1 MKQSEMSDLQQT
13 PKKKTMGMLM
23 LSMISVA
30 AVLSVRNYP
39 SMAAEG
45 WQLITWYFVGC
56 FLFLLPLALVSA
68 ELASA
73 WPSEGGIYS
82 WIEEAFNTKT
92 GFMAIWAV
100 VVENIPW
107 YPTVLSFIA
116 VSIAYIF
123 SPDPH
128 AHILGMPNQVFLA
141 VVMLVVWWG
150 LTLFNFLGPAIAAK
164 LSSAGTLLGAIIPSL
179 VLIFLGLAWIFTGRP
194 SQLPPFTWAGLIPKL
209 NVGALVYS
217 SAIILTF
224 AGIEMSGYYASQ
236 VSNPQKSYPRAMFLA
251 TLLIFVLSVLGTLPI
266 AIVIP
271 LKDISLNG
279 GVIQVTETMFS
290 AFGMSWAVPVM
301 AILLAVGGISLM
313 STWMLGPLLSMV
325 PISKSGTLP
334 KFFRKVNKHGSPVG
348 TLMVQGIL
356 ITFLAVAM
364 AVIPGI
370 NEAYWVFSSYTT
382 TLLCIYYL
390 PIFAAVIKLRYKQPD
405 TPRPFKIIGGKPGV
419 WIIAGLGFIS
429 TVFSGIMAL
438 NRPDGVTNI
447 SFWGYFLMMIIGTLV
462 WMLPFWLFRIF
473 KKPEWA
479 ETTVRKS

>member
-1 MKQSEMSDLQQT
+1 
-13 PKKKTMGMLM
+13 
-23 LSMISVA
+23 
-30 AVLSVRNYP
+30 
-39 SMAAEG
+39 
-45 WQLITWYFVGC
+45 
-56 FLFLLPLALVSA
+56 
-68 ELASA
+68 
-73 WPSEGGIYS
+73 
-82 WIEEAFNTKT
+82 
-92 GFMAIWAV
+92 
-100 VVENIPW
+100 
-107 YPTVLSFIA
+107 
-116 VSIAYIF
+116 
-123 SPDPH
+123 
-128 AHILGMPNQVFLA
+128 
-141 VVMLVVWWG
+141 
-150 LTLFNFLGPAIAAK
+150 
-164 LSSAGTLLGAIIPSL
+164 
-179 VLIFLGLAWIFTGRP
+179 
-194 SQLPPFTWAGLIPKL
+194 
-209 NVGALVYS
+209 
-217 SAIILTF
+217 
-224 AGIEMSGYYASQ
+224 
-236 VSNPQKSYPRAMFLA
+236 MFLA

-356 ITFLAVAM
+356 ITFLAIAM

>member
-1 MKQSEMSDLQQT
+1 MGDKQGT
-13 PKKKTMGMLM
+13 TKKKSIGMLM

-45 WQLITWYFVGC
+45 WQLITWYFVGS

-82 WIEEAFNTKT
+82 WIEKAFNTKT
-92 GFMAIWAV
+92 GFMSIWAV

-116 VSIAYIF
+116 VSVAYIF

-128 AHILGMPNQVFLA
+128 ARILGMPNQVFLA
-141 VVMLVVWWG
+141 IVMLTVWWG
-150 LTLFNFLGPAIAAK
+150 LTLFNFLGPVIAAK
-164 LSSAGTLLGAIIPSL
+164 LSSMGTLLGAIIPSL
-179 VLIFLGLAWIFTGRP
+179 VLIILGMAWIFTGRP
-194 SQLPPFTWAGLIPKL
+194 SQLPPFTWSGLIPKL
-209 NVGALVYS
+209 DVGALVYS

-251 TLLIFVLSVLGTLPI
+251 AFIIFVLSVLGTLPI

-271 LKDISLNG
+271 LKDISLSG

-290 AFGMSWAVPVM
+290 AFGMSWAVPIM

-313 STWMLGPLLSMV
+313 SAWMLGPLLSMV

-334 KFFRKVNKHGSPVG
+334 KFFRKENKHGSPTG
-348 TLMVQGIL
+348 TLMVQGII
-356 ITFLAVAM
+356 ITFLAIAM
-364 AVIPGI
+364 AIIPGI

-405 TPRPFKIIGGKPGV
+405 APRPFKIMGGKPGV
-419 WIIAGLGFIS
+419 WIVAGLGFIS
-429 TVFSGIMAL
+429 TVFAGIMAL
-438 NRPDGVTNI
+438 NRPEGVTNI
-447 SFWGYFLMMIIGTLV
+447 SFWGYFIMMIVGTLI

-473 KKPEWA
+473 KKPGWA
-479 ETTVRKS
+479 ETQEKEASI

>member
-1 MKQSEMSDLQQT
+1 MSDLQGT
-13 PKKKTMGMLM
+13 TKKKSIGMLM

-45 WQLITWYFVGC
+45 WQLITWYFVGS

-82 WIEEAFNTKT
+82 WIEKAFNTKT
-92 GFMAIWAV
+92 GFMSIWAV

-116 VSIAYIF
+116 VSVAYIF

-128 AHILGMPNQVFLA
+128 ARILGMPNQVFLA
-141 VVMLVVWWG
+141 IVMLAVWWG
-150 LTLFNFLGPAIAAK
+150 LTLFNFLGPVIAAK
-164 LSSAGTLLGAIIPSL
+164 LSSMGTLLGAIIPSL
-179 VLIFLGLAWIFTGRP
+179 VLIILGMAWIFTGRP
-194 SQLPPFTWAGLIPKL
+194 SQLPPFTWSGLIPKL
-209 NVGALVYS
+209 DVGALVYS

-251 TLLIFVLSVLGTLPI
+251 AFIIFVLSVLGTLPI

-271 LKDISLNG
+271 LKDISLSG

-290 AFGMSWAVPVM
+290 AFGMSWAVPIM

-313 STWMLGPLLSMV
+313 SAWMLGPLLSMV

-334 KFFRKVNKHGSPVG
+334 RFFRKENKHGSPTG
-348 TLMVQGIL
+348 TLLVQGII
-356 ITFLAVAM
+356 ITFLAIAM

-405 TPRPFKIIGGKPGV
+405 TPRPFKIMGGKPGV
-419 WIIAGLGFIS
+419 WIVAGLGFIS
-429 TVFSGIMAL
+429 TVFAGIMAL
-438 NRPDGVTNI
+438 NRPEGVTNI
-447 SFWGYFLMMIIGTLV
+447 SFWGYFIMMIVGTLI

-473 KKPEWA
+473 KKPGWA
-479 ETTVRKS
+479 E

>member
-1 MKQSEMSDLQQT
+1 MGDLQGT
-13 PKKKTMGMLM
+13 TKKKSIGTLM

-45 WQLITWYFVGC
+45 WQLITWYFVGS

-82 WIEEAFNTKT
+82 WIEKAFNTKT
-92 GFMAIWAV
+92 GFMSIWAV

-116 VSIAYIF
+116 VSVAYIF

-141 VVMLVVWWG
+141 IVMLAVWWG
-150 LTLFNFLGPAIAAK
+150 LTLFNFLGPVIAAK
-164 LSSAGTLLGAIIPSL
+164 LSSTGTMLGAIIPSL
-179 VLIFLGLAWIFTGRP
+179 VLIILGMAWIFTGRP
-194 SQLPPFTWAGLIPKL
+194 SQLPPFTWSGLIPKL
-209 NVGALVYS
+209 DVGALVYS

-251 TLLIFVLSVLGTLPI
+251 AFIIFVLSVLGTLPI

-271 LKDISLNG
+271 LKDISLSG

-290 AFGMSWAVPVM
+290 AFGMSWAVPIM

-313 STWMLGPLLSMV
+313 SAWMLGPLLSMV

-334 KFFRKVNKHGSPVG
+334 RFFRKENKHGSPTG
-348 TLMVQGIL
+348 TLLVQGII
-356 ITFLAVAM
+356 ITFLAIAM

-405 TPRPFKIIGGKPGV
+405 TPRPFKIMGGKPGV
-419 WIIAGLGFIS
+419 WIVAGLGFIS
-429 TVFSGIMAL
+429 TVFAGIMAL
-438 NRPDGVTNI
+438 NRPEGVTNI
-447 SFWGYFLMMIIGTLV
+447 SFWGYFIMMIVGTLI

-473 KKPEWA
+473 KKPGWA
-479 ETTVRKS
+479 E

>member
-1 MKQSEMSDLQQT
+1 
-13 PKKKTMGMLM
+13 
-23 LSMISVA
+23 
-30 AVLSVRNYP
+30 
-39 SMAAEG
+39 
-45 WQLITWYFVGC
+45 
-56 FLFLLPLALVSA
+56 
-68 ELASA
+68 
-73 WPSEGGIYS
+73 
-82 WIEEAFNTKT
+82 
-92 GFMAIWAV
+92 
-100 VVENIPW
+100 
-107 YPTVLSFIA
+107 
-116 VSIAYIF
+116 
-123 SPDPH
+123 
-128 AHILGMPNQVFLA
+128 
-141 VVMLVVWWG
+141 
-150 LTLFNFLGPAIAAK
+150 LGPAIAAK

-356 ITFLAVAM
+356 ITFLAIAM

>member
-1 MKQSEMSDLQQT
+1 MSDSPKSP
-13 PKKKTMGMLM
+13 PKKSMGVLM

-39 SMAAEG
+39 SMADEG
-45 WQLITWYFVGC
+45 WQLITWYFVGS

-73 WPSEGGIYS
+73 WPSAGGIYS
-82 WIEEAFNTKT
+82 WIQEAFNTKT
-92 GFMAIWAV
+92 GFMSIWAV

-128 AHILGMPNQVFLA
+128 AHILGMPNNVFLA
-141 VVMLVVWWG
+141 VVMLVIWWG
-150 LTLFNFLGPAIAAK
+150 LTLFNFLGPTIAAK
-164 LSSAGTLLGAIIPSL
+164 LSSVGTILGAIIPSL
-179 VLIFLGLAWIFTGRP
+179 VLIILGLAWIISGRP
-194 SQLPPFTWAGLIPKL
+194 SQLPPFSWSVLIPKL
-209 NVGALVYS
+209 DIGALVYS
-217 SAIILTF
+217 SSIILTF
-224 AGIEMSGYYASQ
+224 AGIEMSGYYASH

-251 TLLIFVLSVLGTLPI
+251 TIIIFILSVLGTLPI

-325 PISKSGTLP
+325 PISQAGTLP
-334 KFFRKVNKHGSPVG
+334 KFFRKENKHGSPTG
-348 TLMVQGIL
+348 TLMAQGIL
-356 ITFLAVAM
+356 ITFLALAM
-364 AVIPGI
+364 ALIPGI
-370 NEAYWVFSSYTT
+370 NEVYWVFSSYTT

-390 PIFAAVIKLRYKQPD
+390 PIFAAVIKLRYTKPEV
-405 TPRPFKIIGGKPGV
+405 PRPFKIIGGTTGV
-419 WIIAGLGFIS
+419 WIIAGVGSLS
-429 TVFSGIMAL
+429 TIFSGIMAL
-438 NRPDGVTNI
+438 NRPAGVTNI
-447 SFWGYFLMMIIGTLV
+447 SSWGYFIMMVAGTMI

-473 KKPEWA
+473 KKPGWA
-479 ETTVRKS
+479 EAPTTEA